1 MDRER
6 LNKEIDIELQNL
18 ERISINIDGKL
29 PKGEDWH
36 TELLLQ
42 MGKLIN
48 GIRKAIIT
56 SDLFEKFVLPKYK
69 SIPKLY

>member
-1 MDRER
+1 MDREE

-18 ERISINIDGKL
+18 ERISINIDDKL

-56 SDLFEKFVLPKYK
+56 SDLFEKFVLPQ
-69 SIPKLY
+69 I